1 MIYKS
6 NSVDETIAIAESFA
20 KNLKIGDT
28 ILYTGEMGAGK
39 THFTKG
45 IAKHFGIEKGVSSP
59 TFALVNEY
67 IGNEV
72 SVFHFDL
79 FRISSYDDL
88 YAIGFFDYFD
98 RDGILAVEWS
108 ENITNLSEYLEE
120 VWFVDISKTGE
131 NEREISI
138 TKKGE

>member
-1 MIYKS
+1 MVYNS
-6 NSVDETIAIAESFA
+6 NSVEETINIAEKFA
-20 KNLKIGDT
+20 DELKIGDV

-72 SVFHFDL
+72 NVFHFDL
-79 FRISSYDDL
+79 FRINTYDDL

-98 RDGILAVEWS
+98 RGGILAVEWS
-108 ENITNLSEYLEE
+108 ENINNLSDYLEN
-120 VWFVDISKTGE
+120 VWLIDISKTGE
-131 NEREISI
+131 ESRQITI
-138 TKKGE
+138 TKKGA

>member
-1 MIYKS
+1 MTYTS
-6 NSVDETIAIAESFA
+6 NSVEETISIAEKFA
-20 KNLKIGDT
+20 EQLKIGDT

-45 IAKHFGIEKGVSSP
+45 VAKYFGIEKGVSSP

-67 IGNEV
+67 IGEKT

-79 FRISSYDDL
+79 FRINTYDDL

-98 RDGILAVEWS
+98 RGGVLAVEWS
-108 ENITNLSEYLEE
+108 ENINGLSDYLDN
-120 VWFVDISKTGE
+120 VWLISIEKTGE
-131 NEREISI
+131 NSRLI
-138 TKKGE
+138 TINKKGA